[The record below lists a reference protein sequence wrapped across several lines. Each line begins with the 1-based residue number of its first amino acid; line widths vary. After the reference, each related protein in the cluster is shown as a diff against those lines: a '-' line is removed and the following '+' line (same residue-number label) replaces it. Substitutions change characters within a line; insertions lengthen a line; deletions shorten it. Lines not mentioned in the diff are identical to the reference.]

1 MELVQFTFPF
11 PFEKIGL
18 TQMTYEFYVCYLF
31 VKNIL
36 DIKPK
41 HFIIKHKRLKIF
53 LSPQIKIET

>member
-1 MELVQFTFPF
+1 MELVPF

-18 TQMTYEFYVCYLF
+18 TQMTYEFYVRYLF

-41 HFIIKHKRLKIF
+41 HFIIKHKCLKIF